1 MEQATLTDSTREG
14 KRYMVKLRGKTIHF
28 GSSEHDSY
36 PFHKD
41 KERRAR
47 YIQRHQKREDW
58 TRSGMTTPGF
68 WAKHV
73 LWGEPT
79 IRESLQAIRRTFKV
93 DTKDERSI
101 KTPK

>member
-1 MEQATLTDSTREG
+1 MEKASLDDSTREG
-14 KRYMVKLRGKTIHF
+14 KRYMAKFRGKTIHF

-58 TRSGMTTPGF
+58 TRSGMTTPGW

-73 LWGEPT
+73 LWSEPT
-79 IRESLQAIRRTFKV
+79 IRESLQAIRRAFNV
-93 DTKDERSI
+93 EVKDLRRNKS
-101 KTPK
+101 P